1 MAGHHHRVDNLTAI
15 VDNNRMQQSG
25 MVEDV
30 MNHLPLADK
39 FRAFGW
45 HVLDVDGHDQAAV
58 MGAYDEARATSGQP
72 TAIVAH
78 TIKGK
83 GISFMEKD
91 YTWHGRAMNKE
102 QTAEALKELGW

>member
-1 MAGHHHRVDNLTAI
+1 
-15 VDNNRMQQSG
+15 
-25 MVEDV
+25 
-30 MNHLPLADK
+30 
-39 FRAFGW
+39 
-45 HVLDVDGHDQAAV
+45 
-58 MGAYDEARATSGQP
+58 MGAYDQARATSGQP

-102 QTAEALKELGW
+102 QAAEALKELGW